1 MLLDFKRVSAY
12 TPPHQGFC
20 RRETINRV
28 RRKFGSTLKGVLG
41 MHCRSLRRAANALLT
56 GARASALAILALSVM
71 SVAAWAQLDTG
82 GSIIV
87 TATDPTGSGIPGA
100 ALTLKD
106 TSTNISRRAQT
117 QQNGTYT
124 FQGLTYG
131 NYELTVT
138 KDGFNSASFT
148 EI

>member
-1 MLLDFKRVSAY
+1 
-12 TPPHQGFC
+12 
-20 RRETINRV
+20 
-28 RRKFGSTLKGVLG
+28 

-87 TATDPTGSGIPGA
+87 TATDPSGAGIPGA

-106 TSTNISRRAQT
+106 TATNITRKAQT

-124 FQGLTYG
+124 FQGLPYG
-131 NYELTVT
+131 NYELIVA
-138 KDGFNSASFT
+138 KEGFNSASFT
-148 EI
+148 EIQVETARVTSIAAKLQVGAAQQTVTVSGES